1 MNYNTLSDKELLNYL
16 DLYSDDPVVRRLLKI
31 LEEDSLVQELT
42 EVGMDPLA
50 RTFEHD
56 WQHLSPSNYIVELR
70 RDAEYYMD
78 ERDAMEQE
86 KEQLEREVTRLST
99 MSLVNFVA
107 DVQHKMEMNTMEL
120 ARANK
125 RAEQERELRKEAEQ
139 KFEFWDKINHGIK

>member
-1 MNYNTLSDKELLNYL
+1 MRTEHLTTKELINYL
-16 DLYSDDPVVRRLLKI
+16 DFTSTDPLVRRLIQL
-31 LEEDSLVQELT
+31 LQEDSLVQQLT

-56 WQHLSPSNYIVELR
+56 WQHLSPGNYIVELR

-78 ERDAMEQE
+78 ERDQMEQE
-86 KEQLEREVTRLST
+86 KDQLEREVTRLST

-107 DVQHKMEMNTMEL
+107 DVQHKMEMNNMEL

-139 KFEFWDKINHGIK
+139 KFEFWDKMNHGVK